1 MSKSFSF
8 SIFLNANKKKQFL
21 QTQIFFTT
29 KINPREITEIWPS
42 VKTNPQKKKNVD
54 FGSRENK
61 STRKLILLRYSRSTV
76 ISH

>member
-42 VKTNPQKKKNVD
+42 VKTNPQKKKMLILAAAKI
-54 FGSRENK
+54 SLREN
-61 STRKLILLRYSRSTV
+61 
-76 ISH
+76 